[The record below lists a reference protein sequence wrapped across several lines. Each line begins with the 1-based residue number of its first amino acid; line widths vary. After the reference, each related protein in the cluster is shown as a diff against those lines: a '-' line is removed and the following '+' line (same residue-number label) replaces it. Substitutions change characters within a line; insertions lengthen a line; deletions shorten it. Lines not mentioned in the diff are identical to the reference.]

1 VKDSFTITD
10 FSVLQ
15 AQLDHVPE
23 HRVLAALARDHCTGK
38 DLAALLSP
46 AAEPFLPQLAARS
59 REITR
64 QRFGRTT
71 QIYAPLYLSNYCVNR
86 CAYCG
91 FSAGNRIHRRK
102 LTLDEAV
109 AEAEILRRR
118 GFQHILLVSGEAP
131 AVLDVDY
138 LEAIARRLRDRFAA
152 VSIEVQPLDEDEYA
166 RLFRAG
172 ITAVAIYQETYDRRV
187 YDRVHLAG
195 RKCDYDFRL
204 ATPARAAAAGM
215 REVGIGALLG
225 LSDWRAEGLAIG
237 LHLAWLR
244 RRFWQTGFTVS
255 FPRLRPAA
263 GEFQPLV
270 TVNEKNLSQL
280 IFALRIF
287 DPDVGLILSTREEP
301 RYRDGM
307 LGLGPT
313 RYSAGSCTAPGGY
326 SHEDHDGEQ
335 FSVGDHRSVEEVCRV
350 IRSRGFDPVCK
361 DWDRAFQQV
370 LEGPGTCHLHLS
382 VGGCSCG
389 HKSIGN
395 YLEIP
400 GLLRPAAGASPP
412 STQRVE
418 KIQ

>member
-1 VKDSFTITD
+1 MKELFTLAD
-10 FSVLQ
+10 FADLQ
-15 AQLDHVPE
+15 AQLADVSE
-23 HRVLAALARDHCTGK
+23 QRVLASLGRDHCGAD

-46 AAEPFLPQLAARS
+46 AAEPLLPRLAARS
-59 REITR
+59 RDITR

-71 QIYAPLYLSNYCVNR
+71 QIYAPLYLSNYCINR

-91 FSAGNRIHRRK
+91 FSAGNRIHRRR
-102 LTLDEAV
+102 LSLDEAE

-138 LEAIARRLRDRFAA
+138 LEAIALRLRDRFAA
-152 VSIEVQPLDEDEYA
+152 VSIEVQPLEEDEYA
-166 RLFRAG
+166 RLFTAG
-172 ITAVAIYQETYDRRV
+172 ITAVAVYQETYDRRT
-187 YDRVHLAG
+187 YNRVHLAG
-195 RKCDYDFRL
+195 KKCDYDYRL
-204 ATPARAAAAGM
+204 DTPARAAAAGM
-215 REVGIGALLG
+215 REIGIGALLG

-244 RRFWQTGFTVS
+244 KHFWQTAFTVS

-263 GEFQPLV
+263 GEFEPLV
-270 TVNEKNLSQL
+270 EVNEKNLSQL

-313 RYSAGSCTAPGGY
+313 RYSAGSCTSPGGY

-335 FSVGDHRSVEEVCRV
+335 FSVGDHRSMDEVCQV

-361 DWDRAFQQV
+361 DWDRIFQQA
-370 LEGPGTCHLHLS
+370 P
-382 VGGCSCG
+382 
-389 HKSIGN
+389 
-395 YLEIP
+395 
-400 GLLRPAAGASPP
+400 
-412 STQRVE
+412 
-418 KIQ
+418 